1 MTKLLLSIFT
11 LLTVLT
17 IPPAAIAVDCDVD
30 RCATCDQCGYC
41 WKSAKVP
48 GDWESC
54 RKCLY
59 PAASTDPLSNETVS
73 VTTTGIAYA
82 ESAAPTPVSG
92 RWYTMAGCINTSS
105 NFDEKGAAGDVIEIV
120 LTRLVFSVVGG
131 IAFLYL
137 IYGSFLLMTSRSEP
151 ERLNHGKRVIYGA
164 IIGVVFSL
172 TSILLINLIASGI
185 LKIPGFE

>member
-1 MTKLLLSIFT
+1 MTRLLFSIFT
-11 LLTVLT
+11 VLIILT
-17 IPPAAIAVDCDVD
+17 IPITTHAVDCKVD

-41 WKSAKVP
+41 WESGQVP
-48 GDWESC
+48 GDWENC

-59 PAASTDPLSNETVS
+59 PTADSDPLS
-73 VTTTGIAYA
+73 YA
-82 ESAAPTPVSG
+82 TLQIDSATNQPPAPASG
-92 RWYTMAGCINTSS
+92 RWYTMIGCVNTSS

-120 LTRLVFSVVGG
+120 LTRLVFSIVGG

-137 IYGSFLLMTSRSEP
+137 IYGSFILITSQSSP
-151 ERLNHGKRVIYGA
+151 EKLNYGKRIIYGA

-185 LKIPGFE
+185 LKIPGFG